1 MPWGLTICDHS
12 VEITSVKEPQV
23 ERDVTAS
30 MTAAVFGLDGFEVLA
45 ATEVDGEL
53 EL

>member
-1 MPWGLTICDHS
+1 
-12 VEITSVKEPQV
+12 
-23 ERDVTAS
+23 
-30 MTAAVFGLDGFEVLA
+30 MTAAVFGLDGFEILD